1 MKYGFYGSA
10 EALKVREKSGA
21 LKGISTPCDVYDVLS
36 GIWCRETCAPRMRDQ
51 WTPENRT
58 YGQCSIT
65 AFLVQDIFGGE
76 VKGILLDD
84 GNYHCY
90 NVVDGHVFDLTSEQ
104 FDRALTYSPDD
115 KIQRREDHF
124 RKEEK
129 KERYS
134 CLRDRFFLSVK

>member
-10 EALKVREKSGA
+10 EALKVRGKNGA

-76 VKGILLDD
+76 VKGVLLDD

-129 KERYS
+129 KERYI